1 MRLLSMRVSKSVDET
16 PPLLAAAANDD
27 EELAFE
33 APTAE
38 VIDGLKLATLRFMF
52 FVFLICSIE

>member
-1 MRLLSMRVSKSVDET
+1 MRVSKSVDET

-52 FVFLICSIE
+52 LTN